1 MQQHSKAYRR
11 IMKRRERR
19 RIRERRRR
27 ILICAIAA
35 GLITTAVV
43 AEISKN
49 KASASV
55 SDELPIIVSKEP
67 QPVRET
73 QPETEVHKRWTD
85 DEAYLLAKIAMAEAE
100 SEDTECK
107 ALVILTVLNR
117 VESDSFPDTIKE
129 VIYQHDQFT
138 PVLNGRFDWV
148 EPDEDCYAALRLVE
162 SGWDE
167 SQGALYFET
176 ADYEV
181 WHDRNLKKLFDHGV
195 TTFYT
200 EYTEVVE

>member
-1 MQQHSKAYRR
+1 MQQHSKAYSR
-11 IMKRRERR
+11 IKKRQRQR

-27 ILICAIAA
+27 IFLCALAV
-35 GLITTAVV
+35 GLITTAVI
-43 AEISKN
+43 AEKN
-49 KASASV
+49 KIKTNASV
-55 SDELPIIVSKEP
+55 SEELPIIVSKEP
-67 QPVRET
+67 HPVKET
-73 QPETEVHKRWTD
+73 QPETEAQKRWTD
-85 DEAYLLAKIAMAEAE
+85 VEEYLLAKIAMAEAE

-117 VESDSFPDTIKE
+117 VESDKFPDTIKE

-181 WHDRNLKKLFDHGV
+181 WHDRNLEKLFDHGV

-200 EYTEVVE
+200 EVDAE